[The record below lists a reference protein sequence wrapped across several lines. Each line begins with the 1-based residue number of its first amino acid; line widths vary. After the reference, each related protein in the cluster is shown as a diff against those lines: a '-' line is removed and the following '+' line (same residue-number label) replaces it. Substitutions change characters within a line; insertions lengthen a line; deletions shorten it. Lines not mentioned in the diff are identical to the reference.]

1 MGEVKE
7 PDYFVDK
14 GKAEGYYKGINGAS
28 NDAV

>member
-14 GKAEGYYKGINGAS
+14 GKAEGYKGINGAS